1 MDLID
6 NKLNFEYNY
15 CMEHLEQ
22 RLSDTKVRI
31 GNLKN
36 KTARRDLTKMH
47 NTVLAIFEEI
57 SRESVECRRMHK
69 TTARYEKL
77 ILNATDQI
85 DHLEKYLVFACLMA
99 G

>member
-1 MDLID
+1 
-6 NKLNFEYNY
+6 
-15 CMEHLEQ
+15 MEQLTQ
-22 RLSDTKVRI
+22 RLSDAKVRI

-69 TTARYEKL
+69 KTTRYEKL
-77 ILNATDQI
+77 ILNVTDQL
-85 DHLEKYLVFACLMA
+85 DHLEKYLVFACLLN

>member
-1 MDLID
+1 
-6 NKLNFEYNY
+6 
-15 CMEHLEQ
+15 MEQLEQ
-22 RLSDTKVRI
+22 RLSNAKVRI

-36 KTARRDLTKMH
+36 KTARRDLVIMH
-47 NTVLAIFEEI
+47 NTVLTIFEDI
-57 SRESVECRRMHK
+57 SRESVECRRTHK

-77 ILNATDQI
+77 ILNATDQL

>member
-1 MDLID
+1 
-6 NKLNFEYNY
+6 
-15 CMEHLEQ
+15 MEQLEQ
-22 RLSDTKVRI
+22 RLSNAKVRI

-57 SRESVECRRMHK
+57 SRESVECRRTHRP
-69 TTARYEKL
+69 TARYKKL
-77 ILNATDQI
+77 ILNATDQL
-85 DHLEKYLVFACLMA
+85 DHLEKYLVFACLLN

>member
-1 MDLID
+1 
-6 NKLNFEYNY
+6 
-15 CMEHLEQ
+15 MEQLVQ
-22 RLSDTKVRI
+22 RLSDAKVRI

-69 TTARYEKL
+69 TTTRYEKL
-77 ILNATDQI
+77 ILNATDQLE
-85 DHLEKYLVFACLMA
+85 HLEKYLVFACLLN

>member
-1 MDLID
+1 
-6 NKLNFEYNY
+6 
-15 CMEHLEQ
+15 MEQLVQ
-22 RLSDTKVRI
+22 RLSNAKVRI

-36 KTARRDLTKMH
+36 KTARRDLVKMH
-47 NTVLAIFEEI
+47 NTVLTIFEDV
-57 SRESVECRRMHK
+57 SRESVECRRTHK

-77 ILNATDQI
+77 ILNATDQL

>member
-1 MDLID
+1 
-6 NKLNFEYNY
+6 
-15 CMEHLEQ
+15 MEQLAH
-22 RLSDTKVRI
+22 RLSDAKVRI

-69 TTARYEKL
+69 KTTRYENL
-77 ILNATDQI
+77 ILNATDQL

>member
-1 MDLID
+1 
-6 NKLNFEYNY
+6 
-15 CMEHLEQ
+15 MEQLVQ
-22 RLSDTKVRI
+22 RLSDAKVRI

-57 SRESVECRRMHK
+57 SRESVECRRIHK

-77 ILNATDQI
+77 ILNATDQLE
-85 DHLEKYLVFACLMA
+85 HLEKYLVFACLLN

>member
-1 MDLID
+1 
-6 NKLNFEYNY
+6 
-15 CMEHLEQ
+15 MEQLEQ
-22 RLSDTKVRI
+22 RLSDAKVRI

-47 NTVLAIFEEI
+47 NTVLTIFEDI
-57 SRESVECRRMHK
+57 SRESVECRRTHK

-77 ILNATDQI
+77 ILNATDQL

>member
-1 MDLID
+1 
-6 NKLNFEYNY
+6 
-15 CMEHLEQ
+15 MEQLEQ
-22 RLSDTKVRI
+22 RLYDTKVRI
-31 GNLKN
+31 NNLKN

-69 TTARYEKL
+69 PTTRYEKL
-77 ILNATDQI
+77 ILNATDQL
-85 DHLEKYLVFACLMA
+85 DHLEKYLVFACLLN

>member
-1 MDLID
+1 
-6 NKLNFEYNY
+6 
-15 CMEHLEQ
+15 MEQLAH
-22 RLSDTKVRI
+22 RLSDAKVRI

-69 TTARYEKL
+69 KTTRYEKL
-77 ILNATDQI
+77 ILNATDQL
-85 DHLEKYLVFACLMA
+85 DHLEKYLVFACLLN

>member
-1 MDLID
+1 
-6 NKLNFEYNY
+6 
-15 CMEHLEQ
+15 MEQLAH
-22 RLSDTKVRI
+22 RLSDAKVRI

-69 TTARYEKL
+69 TTTRYEKL
-77 ILNATDQI
+77 ILNATDQL
-85 DHLEKYLVFACLMA
+85 DHLEKYLVFACLLN

>member
-1 MDLID
+1 
-6 NKLNFEYNY
+6 
-15 CMEHLEQ
+15 MEQLELEQ

-31 GNLKN
+31 GNLKS

-57 SRESVECRRMHK
+57 SRESVECRRLHRP
-69 TTARYEKL
+69 TARYEKL
-77 ILNATDQI
+77 ILNATDQL

>member
-1 MDLID
+1 
-6 NKLNFEYNY
+6 
-15 CMEHLEQ
+15 MEQLVQ
-22 RLSDTKVRI
+22 RLSDAKVRI

-57 SRESVECRRMHK
+57 SRESVECRRTHK

-77 ILNATDQI
+77 ILNATDQLE
-85 DHLEKYLVFACLMA
+85 HLEKYLVFACLLN

>member
-1 MDLID
+1 
-6 NKLNFEYNY
+6 
-15 CMEHLEQ
+15 MEQLAQ
-22 RLSDTKVRI
+22 RLSDAKVRI

-69 TTARYEKL
+69 KTTRYEKL
-77 ILNATDQI
+77 ILNVTDQL
-85 DHLEKYLVFACLMA
+85 DHLEKYLVFACLLN

>member
-1 MDLID
+1 
-6 NKLNFEYNY
+6 
-15 CMEHLEQ
+15 MEQLEQ
-22 RLSDTKVRI
+22 RLSNAKVRI

-36 KTARRDLTKMH
+36 KTARRDLVKMH
-47 NTVLAIFEEI
+47 NTVLTIFEDI
-57 SRESVECRRMHK
+57 SRESVECRRTHK

-77 ILNATDQI
+77 ILNATDQL

>member
-1 MDLID
+1 ME
-6 NKLNFEYNY
+6 KLA
-15 CMEHLEQ
+15 Q
-22 RLSDTKVRI
+22 RLSDAKVRI

-69 TTARYEKL
+69 TTTRYEKL
-77 ILNATDQI
+77 ILNATDQL
-85 DHLEKYLVFACLMA
+85 DHLEKYLVFACLLN

>member
-1 MDLID
+1 
-6 NKLNFEYNY
+6 
-15 CMEHLEQ
+15 MEQLVQ
-22 RLSDTKVRI
+22 RLSDAKVRI

-57 SRESVECRRMHK
+57 SRESVECRRTHK

-77 ILNATDQI
+77 ILNATDQL
-85 DHLEKYLVFACLMA
+85 DHLEKYLVFACLIA

>member
-1 MDLID
+1 
-6 NKLNFEYNY
+6 
-15 CMEHLEQ
+15 MEQLEQ
-22 RLSDTKVRI
+22 RLSNAKVRI

-36 KTARRDLTKMH
+36 KTARRDLVKMH
-47 NTVLAIFEEI
+47 NTVLTIFEDI
-57 SRESVECRRMHK
+57 SRESVECRRTHK

-77 ILNATDQI
+77 ILNATNQL

>member
-1 MDLID
+1 
-6 NKLNFEYNY
+6 
-15 CMEHLEQ
+15 MEQLVQ
-22 RLSDTKVRI
+22 RLSNAKVRI

-36 KTARRDLTKMH
+36 KTARRDLVKMH
-47 NTVLAIFEEI
+47 NTVLTIFEDI
-57 SRESVECRRMHK
+57 SRESVECRRTHK

-77 ILNATDQI
+77 ILNATDQL

>member
-1 MDLID
+1 
-6 NKLNFEYNY
+6 
-15 CMEHLEQ
+15 
-22 RLSDTKVRI
+22 
-31 GNLKN
+31 
-36 KTARRDLTKMH
+36 MH

-85 DHLEKYLVFACLMA
+85 EHLEKYLVFACLMA

>member
-1 MDLID
+1 
-6 NKLNFEYNY
+6 
-15 CMEHLEQ
+15 MEQLVQ
-22 RLSDTKVRI
+22 RLSDAKVRI

-36 KTARRDLTKMH
+36 KTARRDLVKMH
-47 NTVLAIFEEI
+47 NTVLTIFEDI
-57 SRESVECRRMHK
+57 SRESVECRRTHK

-77 ILNATDQI
+77 ILNATDQL

>member
-1 MDLID
+1 
-6 NKLNFEYNY
+6 
-15 CMEHLEQ
+15 MEQLEQ
-22 RLSDTKVRI
+22 RLSNAKVRI

-36 KTARRDLTKMH
+36 KTARRDLVKMH
-47 NTVLAIFEEI
+47 NTVLTIFEDV
-57 SRESVECRRMHK
+57 SRESVECRRTHK

-77 ILNATDQI
+77 ILNATDQL

>member
-1 MDLID
+1 
-6 NKLNFEYNY
+6 
-15 CMEHLEQ
+15 MEQLEQ
-22 RLSDTKVRI
+22 RLSNAKVRI

-36 KTARRDLTKMH
+36 KTARRDLVKMH
-47 NTVLAIFEEI
+47 NTVLTIFKDI

-77 ILNATDQI
+77 ILNATDQL
-85 DHLEKYLVFACLMA
+85 DHLEKYLVFACLLN

>member
-1 MDLID
+1 
-6 NKLNFEYNY
+6 
-15 CMEHLEQ
+15 MEQLVQ
-22 RLSDTKVRI
+22 RLSDAKVRI

-57 SRESVECRRMHK
+57 SRESVECRRTHI

-77 ILNATDQI
+77 ILNATDQL